1 MEKLARSSKITIEV
15 ISGQEAL
22 ATGHEAGRALWNF
35 ARYCA
40 VGHNWKVRR
49 WRGHWPWEVYK
60 DRMPKF
66 ASGFDM
72 QKELRDTDECK
83 ALSSRCYEYTIREL
97 YANMRSWFSNLKSNP
112 KARPPR
118 YSKGPRQLTFE
129 VGANAKPLG
138 DWTYRLTVLG
148 QNTQER
154 HAVVKLHVRPGV
166 KMAQVKMIRVQPDG
180 TGTIVYYT
188 QSQDRTG
195 DRVAAVDL
203 GIINLAVV
211 AFQDGESIMYTGRGL
226 LSVVQGLEKKAA
238 KCKPSGWTGSGD
250 AKSKPS
256 KQKVA
261 YLNKLAHIRKM
272 ACHNLTR
279 DIIDECE
286 KRQVGTLVIGDLT
299 GIRDGK
305 DWGKK
310 GNQRLHAWPFAEIR
324 RQLEYKA
331 QEKGI
336 EAIAVSEAYTSKTC
350 HFCGVIGKRV
360 ERGKFICKDCG
371 VEINADVNG
380 AFGILNKVSPE
391 RVCASFGVA
400 GNLPARQSPPVE
412 TARFCKVEPTIIAK
426 FDLGNWSVQQT
437 SVHP

>member
-22 ATGHEAGRALWNF
+22 VTGHEAGRALWNF
-35 ARYCA
+35 ARYCS
-40 VGHNWKVRR
+40 VGHNWKVRQ

-83 ALSSRCYEYTIREL
+83 ALNSRCYEYTIREL

-118 YSKGPRQLTFE
+118 YSKDPRQLTFE

-138 DWTYRLTVLG
+138 DWTYRLTVLS

-195 DRVAAVDL
+195 DGVAAVDL

-211 AFQDGESIMYTGRGL
+211 ALQDGTSIMYTGRGL

-238 KCKPSGWTGSGD
+238 RCKPSGWTGKGD

-261 YLNKLAHIRKM
+261 YLNKLANIRQM

-279 DIIDECE
+279 NIIDECE

-391 RVCASFGVA
+391 PVRAGFGVV
-400 GNLPARQSPPVE
+400 GNLPARQSNSIMSE
-412 TARFCKVEPTIIAK
+412 FCKVEPTIVAK